1 MEPKELILKPDA
13 PVLQPPEQLAIE
25 KRPTTAATAD
35 EARTEAVSELLTGA
49 YQQASTLKLTESE
62 TKQLR
67 APFRDDQVN
76 SGAKG
81 DSRLLYISHIHVS
94 DRLNDVLGLGQWAIV
109 KRSQRAEQTKT
120 AKGLPL
126 TRIYFEGVL
135 LIRGAF
141 VAEAV
146 GVGQYHP
153 NNPMEDYGAALESAM
168 SDCITRCCKRLGIG
182 SQVWDKGYCD
192 RWMKS
197 AGGTRRPV
205 QMPVEQ
211 PEPSVI
217 PPEAVEVPQGEQ
229 TSQNEPPI
237 DTSEAEASGKL
248 TQVGVISK
256 ISEKSGEKNGKKWT
270 RWGICL
276 ESEDGEQWY
285 NTFDSK
291 LAQEA
296 EERRGGTV
304 EVEYVLGRQ
313 FQGKDTRDLI
323 AITVLG
329 DSAE

>member
-1 MEPKELILKPDA
+1 METKELILKPDA

-25 KRPTTAATAD
+25 KRPATATAD
-35 EARTEAVSELLTGA
+35 EARTEAVSELLTVA
-49 YQQASTLKLTESE
+49 YQQASTLKLTEAES
-62 TKQLR
+62 KALR
-67 APFRDDQVN
+67 APFSDDKVRG
-76 SGAKG
+76 GAKN
-81 DSRLLYISHIHVS
+81 DARLLYISHIHVS

-109 KRSQRAEQTKT
+109 KRSQRAEQCKT
-120 AKGLPL
+120 AKGLPM
-126 TRIYFEGVL
+126 TRIYYEGVL

-146 GVGQYHP
+146 GVGTYHP
-153 NNPMEDYGAALESAM
+153 NNPMEDYGGALESAM

-192 RWMKS
+192 RWLKS

-211 PEPSVI
+211 AEPSVI
-217 PPEAVEVPQGEQ
+217 PPEADGQPQGEP
-229 TSQNEPPI
+229 TGQNEPPI
-237 DTSEAEASGKL
+237 DTSESETPGKL
-248 TQVGVISK
+248 TQIGVISK
-256 ISEKSGEKNGKKWT
+256 ISEKSGEKNGKKWI
-270 RWGICL
+270 RWGVCV
-276 ESEDGEQWY
+276 ESEQGEQWY

-296 EERRGGTV
+296 EERRGGNV

-323 AITVLG
+323 AIVAMG